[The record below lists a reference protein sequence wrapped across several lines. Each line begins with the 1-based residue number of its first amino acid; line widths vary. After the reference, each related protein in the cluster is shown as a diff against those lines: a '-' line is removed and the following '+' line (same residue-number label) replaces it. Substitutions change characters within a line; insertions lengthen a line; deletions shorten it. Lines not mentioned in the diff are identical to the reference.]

1 MNRDTT
7 KVSEADNRN
16 LLCSHLCLVAQV
28 KESKASLVTIPLN
41 VLSMLEIAK
50 EEMEM
55 EMENNVIC
63 SENEYIYGGEGRER
77 SDEEATGIVNER
89 KC

>member
-55 EMENNVIC
+55 ENNVIC

-77 SDEEATGIVNER
+77 GDEEATGIVDER